1 MLSTWMD
8 PYFLGPGR
16 SALRKKYKITHTHT
30 HTHTHTQ
37 EKSLA
42 NFPLVQDPIQACTF
56 CLLSRLSNLLPCGT
70 DRSHLSLSCRRLTF
84 MEVQC
89 SYFPGV
95 LKFGFVR
102 RSLLRGMSVSEAV
115 LLLLSTSH
123 QVAPEAPLAHLCPCS
138 CWSLD

>member
-1 MLSTWMD
+1 MD
-8 PYFLGPGR
+8 GSIFFGAR
-16 SALRKKYKITHTHT
+16 EVCFKKKIQNYTHT

-56 CLLSRLSNLLPCGT
+56 CLLSCLSNLLPCGT